1 MIVSGKEILQYIPQR
16 SPMVMVD
23 KLLDANDTSAVT
35 GLSVDNDNIFVNG
48 GYLLEP
54 GIVEHIAQSAALQAG
69 YRFAKSGMPVPIG
82 YIAAVKD
89 LIISALPKVNTELVT
104 RIEIINHLMGVTLVR
119 GHVAGEGMHIATCEM
134 RIFIKDI
141 DAIPLRKTNQKERL

>member
-1 MIVSGKEILQYIPQR
+1 MIVSGEEILRYIPQR

-23 KLLDANDTSAVT
+23 KLLDANETSAVT
-35 GLSVDNDNIFVNG
+35 GLCVDNDNIFVDD
-48 GYLLEP
+48 GYFLEP

-69 YRFAKSGMPVPIG
+69 YRFAKSGMSVPIG

-89 LIISALPKVNTELVT
+89 LSISALPKVNTELVT
-104 RIEIINHLMGVTLVR
+104 RIEIINQLMGVTLVR
-119 GHVAGEGMHIATCEM
+119 GHVAGEGKHIATCEM

>member
-1 MIVSGKEILQYIPQR
+1 MKVSGSDILQYIPQR

-23 KLLDANDTSAVT
+23 TLLDADETSAVT
-35 GLSVDNDNIFVNG
+35 SLSLEDDNIFVING
-48 GYLLEP
+48 LFLEP

-89 LIISALPKVNTELVT
+89 LNISALPRVKSKLVT
-104 RIEIINHLMGVTLVR
+104 RIEIINQLMGVTLVR
-119 GHVAGEGMHIATCEM
+119 GNVTDEGQPIATCEM
-134 RIFIKDI
+134 RIFIK
-141 DAIPLRKTNQKERL
+141 E